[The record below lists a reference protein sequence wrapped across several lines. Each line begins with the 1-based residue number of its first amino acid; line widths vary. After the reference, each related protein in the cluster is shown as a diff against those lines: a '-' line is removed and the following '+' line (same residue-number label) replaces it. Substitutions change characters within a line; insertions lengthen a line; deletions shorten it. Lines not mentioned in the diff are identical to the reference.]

1 MSFTMLLNLTV
12 YQSIFAKALTL
23 KQRVTDSG
31 EITEGERER
40 GIGNNGQLLARC
52 PNS

>member
-23 KQRVTDSG
+23 KQRVADSG
-31 EITEGERER
+31 EITEGERDREQR
-40 GIGNNGQLLARC
+40 SASC
-52 PNS
+52 SVS

>member
-1 MSFTMLLNLTV
+1 MLLNLTV

-23 KQRVTDSG
+23 KQRVADSG
-31 EITEGERER
+31 EITGTEGERER

>member
-31 EITEGERER
+31 EITGTEGERDREQR
-40 GIGNNGQLLARC
+40 SASC
-52 PNS
+52 SVS